1 MLDRYGGLAFISRV
15 VLSFYDRVL
24 ASTQLAPFFADV
36 DMQRL
41 VEHQAKFI
49 ASVMGDAESHSDA
62 MLWGALA
69 HLRVDDGAFNE
80 MIGLLET
87 TLKDFQIAPADVR
100 TIVAG
105 LNARRPQIVTAAG
118 AV

>member
-1 MLDRYGGLAFISRV
+1 MLERYGGLAFLSRV

-24 ASTQLAPFFADV
+24 ASARLAPFFADV

-49 ASVMGDAESHSDA
+49 ASVMGDPESHTDA
-62 MLWGALA
+62 MLWGAHA
-69 HLRVDDGAFNE
+69 HLQIDDGAFDE
-80 MIGLLET
+80 MIGLLEM

-105 LNARRPQIVTAAG
+105 LNARRAQIVSP
-118 AV
+118 VS